1 MKNIKIFVE
10 LTDSSDLKETEQQL
24 KKISDEVSEQITREK
39 TLNVSE
45 EQLSNVQIY
54 PYVMGN
60 THDNQG
66 NPNTAYRNLH
76 QIHFPFKVDLRY
88 SFPEN
93 NEVFKNFLE
102 EKLSDSPDT
111 IIFVGNFMNS
121 PVPKVDAM
129 SKHNTQVV
137 LIQTTDNNEIDKLLA
152 VNYSINIKDLPNLKV
167 ESSDTFTSLKQTLNS
182 DIDVSNNIKNIR
194 KSLTFGEKSARLKK
208 IN

>member
-10 LTDSSDLKETEQQL
+10 LTESSDLKETEQQL
-24 KKISDEVSEQITREK
+24 RKISDEVVEQMIQERKMNISED
-39 TLNVSE
+39 
-45 EQLSNVQIY
+45 QLSNAQII
-54 PYVMGN
+54 PYVIGN

-66 NPNTAYRNLH
+66 NPNAAYRNLH
-76 QIHFPFKVDLRY
+76 QMPLPFKVDWRY
-88 SFPEN
+88 SFIEN
-93 NEVFKNFLE
+93 NEVFKNFLD
-102 EKLSDSPDT
+102 EKLSDNPDT

-129 SKHNTQVV
+129 SHPDTKVL

-167 ESSDTFTSLKQTLNS
+167 ESSDTFTSLQQTLNS
-182 DIDVSNNIKNIR
+182 DTDVSNNIKNIR
-194 KSLTFGEKSARLKK
+194 KSLTFGENAAKLKK